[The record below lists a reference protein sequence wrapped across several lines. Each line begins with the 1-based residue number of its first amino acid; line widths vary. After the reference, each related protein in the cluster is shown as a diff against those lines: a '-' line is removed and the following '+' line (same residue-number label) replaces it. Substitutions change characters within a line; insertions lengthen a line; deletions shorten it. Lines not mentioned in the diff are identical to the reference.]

1 MSVNLTTTPYY
12 DDFAQEK
19 NFHRIL
25 FKPGFSVQARE
36 LTQLQTILQD
46 QIKKFANHIFVDGS
60 RASKEDPSALTIT
73 NNKHKSIKLLSS
85 NTANLNVYLNTYV
98 TGANSNTFGIVEFI
112 FNPNDPDIG
121 DPATIVFRKEKG
133 NGDFQSDEVLYFY
146 NNIDDAE
153 TKANV
158 YVGTE
163 TCETDISIAVTGVT
177 DALSEKITIN
187 LASAALKVGDTLY
200 SVDTTLLQEL
210 YVTKIIDSN
219 TVQLNENVGVGGQ
232 NVSMTFKRKATSS
245 TAVLNASSGIYY
257 KKGYFIYTPE
267 QKIVPQKYT
276 PYPDEKSVIY
286 RYDENAINYNDDAS
300 LLDPAFG
307 SSNYLAPGAD
317 RLKITLTL
325 DSVDL
330 NSTGQA
336 DVTDDFIEIARF
348 INGRT
353 LLNYSAVDTNYAAL
367 GDKLAERTY
376 DESGNYSIEPFSLT
390 PGGTTTSGLNNRFFI
405 SKGKS
410 YIGGYEIK
418 TSDKTE
424 ITIPKARDY
433 ETLSEID
440 VSSFFGRYALINA
453 PQYGLYDPE
462 QFNLEY
468 YWEVHNT
475 IDRTVMSASTR
486 VGYITPKF
494 IKYQSG
500 SGPDSV
506 YKFYWFNYEHS
517 NPSANVE
524 SIRSIISVNN
534 YLSTLAG
541 NNGTYTNPHFFA
553 TIAANAGGVLD
564 NKIIFFDWN
573 MPSRYVFPTNKSYV
587 KDVDNINTVYQ
598 KLFSNVQLTNGQA
611 VITVAS
617 PNKFVGQ
624 AGYTLSSFQS
634 QQYYT
639 AVNKD
644 TGAFVDSTALMFDLD
659 PSQTSMTV
667 SSGNPTVDTS
677 SNFKLD
683 IVATIINNEETIRT
697 KTLVSNAPLLANVI
711 SSDWV
716 SLLIPDVTAL
726 KAVYKFNTGSY
737 PSNWAGKYVSGN
749 TYTTGNIVTNN
760 DKAYRALSTTT
771 AAITDAAAWQA
782 LTPEPLLLYTLD
794 TGQRDAVYDWARL
807 KYVGSGASTLGYV
820 VAIVDHFTHAGGT
833 GPFTV
838 NSYDASLY
846 SKIPIYR
853 SFDDSKLFNLRDC
866 LDFRPARIAYAG
878 VDAYTTTIV
887 SRPDPL
893 AVPGT
898 QVDISYY
905 LPRIDQVYVQTTDV
919 NPKEIGNKFRVDL
932 GISSL
937 NPKEAQDKTDNKQ
950 QLIATLVS
958 PPYTASATDVAVV
971 YPNYERYTMKDIGSI
986 STRLN
991 DLEKRVKRQD
1001 IDIVALNN
1009 KVFDRGGVQGNVLYT
1024 TGIFVED
1031 FSTHDAAEITSPYFT
1046 AAINTSKKECRPS
1059 FSAAQHKLF
1068 FIADPDVSYKDDLIT
1083 MLYEEQNLI
1092 TQIIPT
1098 GFSQVNPSGEKGS
1111 GNLNIWPIVLAGA
1124 GYYAWQYGGL
1134 AAAVE
1139 GGFAVN
1145 GVAGAASGA
1154 AAWAAAGVA
1163 GVGTAVSGAVGG
1175 AVSAAGFTGLGSAI
1189 AAANPY
1195 VVGVAAIYLGAKV
1208 IKKVWKK
1215 LFSDERL
1222 KENIVHVGKV
1232 DEINVY
1238 NFNYV
1243 WDKTEQHFGVMAVEL
1258 LNTKYADAV
1267 SIHESGYYMVD
1278 YSMYEPL
1285 RKIKGI

>member
-12 DDFAQEK
+12 DDFDQEK

-73 NNKHKSIKLLSS
+73 NDKHKSIKLVSS
-85 NTANLNVYLNTYV
+85 NTANLSIYLNTYV
-98 TGANSNTFGIVEFI
+98 TGATSNTFGTVEFV
-112 FNPNDPDIG
+112 FNPNDPNVG
-121 DPATIVFRKEKG
+121 DPATIVFRKQKG
-133 NGDFQSDEVLYFY
+133 NGEFLSGEVLYFY
-146 NNIDDAE
+146 NNIDDAQS
-153 TKANV
+153 KSNV

-163 TCETDISIAVTGVT
+163 TCETDVSIAITGTT
-177 DALSEKITIN
+177 DELSEKIIIN
-187 LASAALKVGDTLY
+187 LASASLNVGDTLY
-200 SVDTTLLQEL
+200 SVGSTLLQEL
-210 YVTKIIDSN
+210 YVIKVIDNN
-219 TVQLNENVGVGGQ
+219 TVQLNENVGVSGQ

-257 KKGYFIYTPE
+257 KKGYFIYAPE

-276 PYPDEKSVIY
+276 PYPDDKSVIY
-286 RYDENAINYNDDAS
+286 RYDEYAVNYNDDPS

-348 INGRT
+348 VNGRT

-367 GDKLAERTY
+367 GDKLAQRTY
-376 DESGNYSIEPFSLT
+376 DESGNYSIDPFTLT

-418 TSDKTE
+418 TSDRTE

-433 ETLSEID
+433 ETLTEID
-440 VSSFFGRYALINA
+440 VSSYFGRYALINA
-453 PQYGLYDPE
+453 PTFGLYDP
-462 QFNLEY
+462 QQYSLEY

-475 IDRTVMSASTR
+475 TNRAAMSASTR

-500 SGPDSV
+500 SGDNSV

-517 NPSANVE
+517 NPSANVD
-524 SIRSIISVNN
+524 SIRSIVSVNN
-534 YLSTLAG
+534 TLSNIGG
-541 NNGTYTNPHFFA
+541 NYGTYTNPHFFA
-553 TIAANAGGVLD
+553 NIAPNGGILE
-564 NKIIFFDWN
+564 NKIVFFDWDR
-573 MPSRYVFPTNKSYV
+573 PSRYIFPTNKSYV
-587 KDVDNINTVYQ
+587 KTVTNINTVYQ

-611 VITVAS
+611 VITVSS

-624 AGYTLSSFQS
+624 AGYTLSGYQS

-639 AVNKD
+639 SVNKT
-644 TGAFVDSTALMFDLD
+644 TGAFVDSTALMYDLD
-659 PSQTSMTV
+659 PSQTQMTV
-667 SSGNPTVDTS
+667 SYGNPTVDTTA
-677 SNFKLD
+677 NYKLD
-683 IVATIINNEETIRT
+683 IVATIQNNEETIRT
-697 KTLVSNAPLLANVI
+697 KTLVSNAPLLANVA

-716 SLLIPDVTAL
+716 NLLVPDVTSL

-737 PSNWAGKYVSGN
+737 PSTWAGKYTSGN
-749 TYTTGNIVTNN
+749 TYTTGKIVTND
-760 DKAYRALSTTT
+760 DKAYIALSTTT
-771 AAITDAAAWQA
+771 AAVTDATYWEELKA
-782 LTPEPLLLYTLD
+782 ESLLLYTLD
-794 TGQRDAVYDWARL
+794 TGQRDFVYDWARL
-807 KYVGSGASTLGYV
+807 KYVGSGASSLGYV
-820 VAIVDHFTHAGGT
+820 VAIVDYFTHAGGT

-838 NSYDASLY
+838 NSYDTALY
-846 SKIPIYR
+846 SKIPMYR
-853 SFDDSKLFNLRDC
+853 SFEDSKLFNLRDC

-878 VDAYTTTIV
+878 TDTYTTTIV

-893 AVPGT
+893 AIPGT

-932 GISSL
+932 GTSAL
-937 NPKEAQDKTDNKQ
+937 NPKAAQDKTDDKQ
-950 QLIATLVS
+950 QLIATLIS
-958 PPYTASATDVAVV
+958 PPYTAAATDVAVI
-971 YPNYERYTMKDIGSI
+971 YPNYARYTMKDIGSI
-986 STRLN
+986 SSRLTS
-991 DLEKRVKRQD
+991 LEKRVKRQD

-1009 KVFDRGGVQGNVLYT
+1009 KVFDRAGAQGNVLYT

-1031 FSTHDAAEITSPYFT
+1031 FSTHDAADITSPYFT
-1046 AAINTSKKECRPS
+1046 AAINTDKKECRPS
-1059 FSAAQHKLF
+1059 FSAAHHKLF

-1083 MLYEEQNLI
+1083 MLYNEQNLI
-1092 TQIIPT
+1092 TQIVPT
-1098 GFSQVNPSGEKGS
+1098 GFSQINPAGEKGS
-1111 GNLNIWPIVLAGA
+1111 GHFNIWPLVLAGA
-1124 GYYAWQYGGL
+1124 GYYVWKSTAYG
-1134 AAAVE
+1134 AAAE
-1139 GGFAVN
+1139 TLIGGYATSLAGEF
-1145 GVAGAASGA
+1145 VAAGGGISGA
-1154 AAWAAAGVA
+1154 AAVVGAIGTDVAGLAAGTILEGA
-1163 GVGTAVSGAVGG
+1163 LAAVNPVVLGIGAV
-1175 AVSAAGFTGLGSAI
+1175 
-1189 AAANPY
+1189 
-1195 VVGVAAIYLGAKV
+1195 YLGVKV
-1208 IKKVWKK
+1208 VKKIWKK

-1232 DEINVY
+1232 DDINVY
-1238 NFNYV
+1238 NFNYI